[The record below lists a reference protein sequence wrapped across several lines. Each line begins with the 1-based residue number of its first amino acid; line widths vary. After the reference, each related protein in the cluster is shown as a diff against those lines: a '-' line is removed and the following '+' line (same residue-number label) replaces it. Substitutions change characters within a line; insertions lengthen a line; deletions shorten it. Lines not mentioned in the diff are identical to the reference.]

1 MQRYYELFNQ
11 PGKQREFYKI
21 NQQVRDIMQK
31 RNGRQGYLV
40 FRVNEVTY
48 EINMHRTSKALKMAK
63 EILEEMKRMTTGTS
77 T

>member
-1 MQRYYELFNQ
+1 MKTKLLLTCLILLFLSSSLKAEEPYTKEEQKVMQRYYELFNQ

-40 FRVNEVTY
+40 F
-48 EINMHRTSKALKMAK
+48 A
-63 EILEEMKRMTTGTS
+63 S
-77 T
+77 TR